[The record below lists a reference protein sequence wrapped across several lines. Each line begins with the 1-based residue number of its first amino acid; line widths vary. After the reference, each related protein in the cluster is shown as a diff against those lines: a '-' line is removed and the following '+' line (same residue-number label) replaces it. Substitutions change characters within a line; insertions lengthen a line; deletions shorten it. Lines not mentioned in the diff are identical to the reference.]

1 LAKSELSVMSP
12 KSKRDNPPRVRV
24 SAVVVMD
31 VDSLARAKAKA
42 REHEMPFPVF
52 LEQAVRL
59 YGKYLDKKVGVFARP
74 I

>member
-1 LAKSELSVMSP
+1 MSP

-31 VDSLARAKAKA
+31 MDSLARAKAKA

-52 LEQAVRL
+52 LEQAVRM